1 MKKSNSI
8 FQKIVLITGIL
19 NFPIGLMMIVPAL
32 LKPDPESLITTV
44 VVGAFIMFAGTTLI
58 WSTKDLQT
66 RASIVVWNG
75 LVRGIGVLSV
85 VYTTTIGIVPTEQLV
100 VTGLDFILFLIYIIG
115 SVKITGI
122 SFINLLLAKNIQVY
136 K

>member
-32 LKPDPESLITTV
+32 LKPNPETLITTV
-44 VVGAFIMFAGTTLI
+44 VVGAFMMFAGTTLI

-100 VTGLDFILFLIYIIG
+100 VTGLDFLLFLIYIIG

>member
-32 LKPDPESLITTV
+32 LKPNPESLITTV
-44 VVGAFIMFAGTTLI
+44 VVGAFIMFAGAALI

-100 VTGLDFILFLIYIIG
+100 VTGLDFLLFLIYIIG